1 MTVQPITKSKQNL
14 SPETEDQLSASVTFR
29 RPKQARGVK
38 KFEFI
43 VDSAHELIISRGVN
57 NFSLY
62 DIAEHAGVAVGSVYH
77 FFPSIESVFAAL
89 VERYGEAFTQ
99 IVSEHIPPED
109 ITSWADIIWHHIEK
123 SRNYINKHQQ
133 VSIMLVGPGRTWETR
148 QVDTTSDLAVAIAMQ
163 ENIEQYFI
171 IPETP
176 DPPEL
181 LHFSIRIL
189 ESFWELS
196 YQRHGEVT
204 MEVQRET
211 YRAMCAYLELY
222 WPKYMARKQQELK
235 PD

>member
-1 MTVQPITKSKQNL
+1 
-14 SPETEDQLSASVTFR
+14 
-29 RPKQARGVK
+29 
-38 KFEFI
+38 
-43 VDSAHELIISRGVN
+43 
-57 NFSLY
+57 
-62 DIAEHAGVAVGSVYH
+62 
-77 FFPSIESVFAAL
+77 
-89 VERYGEAFTQ
+89 
-99 IVSEHIPPED
+99 
-109 ITSWADIIWHHIEK
+109 
-123 SRNYINKHQQ
+123 
-133 VSIMLVGPGRTWETR
+133 MLVGPGRTWETR